1 METGRFY
8 YKVSTWE
15 SDGLSV
21 RQACCPRGLYLF
33 SFCHTTDPELMIL
46 IRATKG
52 SGENPA
58 QLYTSGKLCA
68 NTQPIVFTMYK
79 SQLALDEDVPYGR
92 SH

>member
-21 RQACCPRGLYLF
+21 RQACCPRGLYKKIFFFFL
-33 SFCHTTDPELMIL
+33 PVMIL

-68 NTQPIVFTMYK
+68 NAQPIVFTM
-79 SQLALDEDVPYGR
+79 
-92 SH
+92 